1 MVSGHIPGA
10 VCAGLPVGTIQSSGL
25 VSPKSGEGSIGT
37 PAPHSRLA
45 HARPRFGY
53 LRIWVLLRRE
63 GWPVNRKRVRRL
75 YRLEG
80 LQLRMRVRRRKHI
93 ALHRGPAPI
102 PNGPAERWSPDFV
115 HDTLA
120 DGRPFRILTVVDTW
134 SRQSPV
140 LEAGVRMSGEVVGQ
154 VLDRALNGTPG
165 PRSITVD
172 HGTEFQSRAL
182 EDWAYRRRVQL
193 DFIRP
198 GKPVENAFI
207 ESFNGRLR
215 DECLNVHQF
224 ASLAEAQA
232 IIEAWRLDYNARRP
246 HSSLGHL
253 TPNEFA
259 EPRQVIQAA
268 EEAVYSSEKLPR
280 NGANVKPSE
289 VLL

>member
-1 MVSGHIPGA
+1 M
-10 VCAGLPVGTIQSSGL
+10 
-25 VSPKSGEGSIGT
+25 
-37 PAPHSRLA
+37 
-45 HARPRFGY
+45 
-53 LRIWVLLRRE
+53 
-63 GWPVNRKRVRRL
+63 NRKRVRRL
-75 YRLEG
+75 YRLDG

-102 PNGPAERWSPDFV
+102 PTGPTERWSLDFV

-120 DGRPFRILTVVDTW
+120 DGRPFRILTVVDNW

-140 LEAGVRMSGEVVGQ
+140 LEARFQMSGAMVGDA
-154 VLDRALNGTPG
+154 LDRVLSGERA

-182 EDWAYRRRVQL
+182 EDWAYRRGVQL

-232 IIEAWRLDYNARRP
+232 IIEAWRMDYNHHRP
-246 HSSLGHL
+246 HGSLGHL
-253 TPNEFA
+253 TPNEFVA
-259 EPRQVIQAA
+259 QRQVKLTA
-268 EEAVYSSEKLPR
+268 EEVAYS
-280 NGANVKPSE
+280 G
-289 VLL
+289 